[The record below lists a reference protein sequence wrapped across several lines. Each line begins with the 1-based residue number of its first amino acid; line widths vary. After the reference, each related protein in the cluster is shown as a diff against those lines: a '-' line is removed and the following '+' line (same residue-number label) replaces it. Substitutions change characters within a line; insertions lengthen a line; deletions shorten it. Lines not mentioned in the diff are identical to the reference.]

1 MQYHCLMLAMV
12 SAMRR
17 RFGQIKSQIIMF
29 EQKLIALN
37 LDLDLEKK
45 KAQLA
50 GDKKIKIS

>member
-1 MQYHCLMLAMV
+1 MA
-12 SAMRR
+12 SAMGRR
-17 RFGQIKSQIIMF
+17 LGQIKSQIIMF

-37 LDLDLEKK
+37 LDLEKK

>member
-1 MQYHCLMLAMV
+1 MLAMV
-12 SAMRR
+12 SATGRR
-17 RFGQIKSQIIMF
+17 AAHIKSQIIIF

-37 LDLDLEKK
+37 LDLEKK

>member
-1 MQYHCLMLAMV
+1 MLAMA
-12 SAMRR
+12 SAMGRR
-17 RFGQIKSQIIMF
+17 LGQIKSQIIMF

>member
-1 MQYHCLMLAMV
+1 MLAMV
-12 SAMRR
+12 SAMGRR
-17 RFGQIKSQIIMF
+17 SGQIKSQIIMF

-37 LDLDLEKK
+37 LDLEKK